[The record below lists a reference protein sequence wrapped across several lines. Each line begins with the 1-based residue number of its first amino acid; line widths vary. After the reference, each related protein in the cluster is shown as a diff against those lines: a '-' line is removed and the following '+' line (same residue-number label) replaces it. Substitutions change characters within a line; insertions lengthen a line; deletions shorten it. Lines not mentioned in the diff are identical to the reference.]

1 MVAMTV
7 APLTC
12 RYPKEISCFMCLF
25 STSWSE
31 SWSVYIYIITCFL
44 MIDCSLCWINLV
56 NSSII
61 TTTWLFRSSVYR
73 VYNLFF
79 YIFWRWTWMFMVVS
93 MFDTFYLM
101 KPLLDS
107 RHVEWKN
114 RQRFWTQAKATKWW
128 IQLIKH
134 ACGEESRCWFM
145 LISLI

>member
-31 SWSVYIYIITCFL
+31 SWSIYIYNHMFFDDWLLIMLDKFSEFFNHHYNMIVQII
-44 MIDCSLCWINLV
+44 SLQSLQP
-56 NSSII
+56 
-61 TTTWLFRSSVYR
+61 
-73 VYNLFF
+73 FF

-107 RHVEWKN
+107 RHDVEWKN